1 MKHINIIEEHTRLH
15 LSQVCF
21 EMIQGV
27 LNGTVMTNVADDRT
41 RCPVENRFAEEQNTN
56 I

>member
-1 MKHINIIEEHTRLH
+1 MKNKNIIEEHTRLH

-27 LNGTVMTNVADDRT
+27 LKTVMANAADDRT
-41 RCPVENRFAEEQNTN
+41 RCPVENRFAEEQNTDV
-56 I
+56 

>member
-1 MKHINIIEEHTRLH
+1 MIEEHTRLH

-27 LNGTVMTNVADDRT
+27 LKTVMANAADEKT
-41 RCPVENRFAEEQNTN
+41 RCPPVENCFAEEQNTD